1 MAEKGLCKTWGFQ
14 TDVIDFLFL
23 NLWDSLV
30 VAVAHAQ

>member
-14 TDVIDFLFL
+14 TDVIDFL